1 MNNGEESIIDIV
13 NRVQQVLTTW
23 QRNLAFTGGQLK
35 LQKYYWIL
43 IVHAYVNNKVILL
56 TNSEYQLTSN

>member
-23 QRNLAFTGGQLK
+23 QRNLAFTRGQLK
-35 LQKYYWIL
+35 LQKCYWIL

>member
-23 QRNLAFTGGQLK
+23 QRNLAFTRGQLK
-35 LQKYYWIL
+35 FQKCYWIL